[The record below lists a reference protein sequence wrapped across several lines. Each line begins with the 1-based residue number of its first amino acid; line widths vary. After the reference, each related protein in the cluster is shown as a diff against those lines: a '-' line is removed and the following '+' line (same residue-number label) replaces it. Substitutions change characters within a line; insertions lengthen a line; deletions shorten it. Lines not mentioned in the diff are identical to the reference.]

1 MNLITPEGTAALHG
15 ANKGDRK
22 VTNILHAMTSSGPI
36 QRNTEDSIACK
47 VYSVSMA
54 RMKHSEVLSAVTE
67 GILQPCS
74 VVDIALG
81 GRMTLQALKEKEFS
95 NFMF

>member
-36 QRNTEDSIACK
+36 QRNTEDVIACK
-47 VYSVSMA
+47 VPSLRMS
-54 RMKHSEVLSAVTE
+54 RMKHCEVFCAEIIVSFN
-67 GILQPCS
+67 P
-74 VVDIALG
+74 VVLLICMG
-81 GRMTLQALKEKEFS
+81 WENNG
-95 NFMF
+95 